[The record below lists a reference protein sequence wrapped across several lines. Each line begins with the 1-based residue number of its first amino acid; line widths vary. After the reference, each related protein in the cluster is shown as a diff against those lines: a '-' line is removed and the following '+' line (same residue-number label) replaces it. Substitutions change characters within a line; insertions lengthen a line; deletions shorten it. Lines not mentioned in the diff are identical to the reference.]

1 LFSFAYVIT
10 THRNGHSI
18 FKNFKILRMENLQLD
33 ERLRNIESLLL
44 SQKTVLT
51 FDEVARYTGLSKSFL
66 YKLTSSGEIPHY
78 KPQGKHI
85 FCNKAEIDLWLQR
98 NPTRPLNAEELEE
111 RASTYVT
118 LKNMGVEGSSK

>member
-1 LFSFAYVIT
+1 MSNI
-10 THRNGHSI
+10 
-18 FKNFKILRMENLQLD
+18 QLE

-51 FDEVARYTGLSKSFL
+51 FDEVAQYTGLSKSYL
-66 YKLTSSGEIPHY
+66 YKLTSAAGIPHF

-85 FCNKAEIDLWLQR
+85 YFNKAEVDQWLQR
-98 NPTRPLNAEELEE
+98 NPSKPLNKEELEE

-118 LKNMGVEGSSK
+118 LKNMGRGAKC